1 MIDAL
6 RYEAVRVRTL
16 GSTYWT
22 IGVGLALCALIA
34 FGFGMDAR
42 GTDLPP
48 ELSSLLLTG
57 GGEGLPFPVLGLTIS
72 LIGILATGHEY
83 RHRLIYPTLTAIPQ
97 RSTLMTAKIIV
108 VAAWAAG
115 TALASVALGWVVGSL
130 AYGQPLPLAAAPVPT
145 VLVGYLLLIISYA
158 VLGVALG
165 QLTRAIPAAVVIVL
179 LCPLLVEPL
188 LSTVTGLDALSW
200 LQQVVPYLPFG
211 AGMRLLTV
219 GLDSGAD
226 VLGRWQG
233 GAVFAGFVAVLLA
246 SSWLLFERRDA

>member
-22 IGVGLALCALIA
+22 IGLGLALCALIS

-42 GTDLPP
+42 GSDLPP

-97 RSTLMTAKIIV
+97 RSVLLTAKIVV
-108 VAAWAAG
+108 VAAVAAG
-115 TALASVALGWVVGSL
+115 TALVSIAVGWVVGSL
-130 AYGQPLPLAAAPVPT
+130 AYGQPLPLAAPVPA
-145 VLVGYLLLIISYA
+145 VLVGYLVLIIGYA

-165 QLTRAIPAAVVIVL
+165 
-179 LCPLLVEPL
+179 
-188 LSTVTGLDALSW
+188 
-200 LQQVVPYLPFG
+200 
-211 AGMRLLTV
+211 
-219 GLDSGAD
+219 
-226 VLGRWQG
+226 
-233 GAVFAGFVAVLLA
+233 
-246 SSWLLFERRDA
+246 